1 MKSLVQR
8 YSIWWRL
15 VRAFGWLSRFNDYM
29 YLEMKIFSKK
39 NESTVRMSKLKLG
52 NLKVK
57 ELKKAERN
65 VLRCV

>member
-1 MKSLVQR
+1 MSLVQR

-15 VRAFGWLSRFNDYM
+15 VRAFGWLSRFND

-52 NLKVK
+52 NLKVN